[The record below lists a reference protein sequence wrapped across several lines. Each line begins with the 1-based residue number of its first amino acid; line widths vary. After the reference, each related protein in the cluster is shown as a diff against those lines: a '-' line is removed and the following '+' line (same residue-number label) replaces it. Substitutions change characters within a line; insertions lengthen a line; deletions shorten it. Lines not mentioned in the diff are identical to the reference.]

1 MPYVNATKLAGIYA
15 RLLNVLEK
23 ESFINEAANDFIGFV
38 REGKPIVL
46 AVTENENSID
56 RLIKFVEIVNRM
68 DDDVFFSKTHEHEI
82 TKCLNELYDYLQ
94 VV

>member
-1 MPYVNATKLAGIYA
+1 MPYVNATKLSGIYA

-38 REGKPIVL
+38 REGKPTVMS
-46 AVTENENSID
+46 VSENENTID
-56 RLIKFVEIVNRM
+56 RLMKFVESVNRM
-68 DDDVFFSKTHEHEI
+68 SDDVSFSKTHEHEI
-82 TKCLNELYDYLQ
+82 TKYLNELYDYLQ

>member
-1 MPYVNATKLAGIYA
+1 MPNVNATKLAGIYA

-23 ESFINEAANDFIGFV
+23 ESFINESANDFISYV

-46 AVTENENSID
+46 SVSDNDNSIEK
-56 RLIKFVEIVNRM
+56 LIKFVEEVNLM
-68 DDDVFFSKTHEHEI
+68 DDDVFFSKTYEDEI
-82 TKCLNELYDYLQ
+82 TKSLNELYDYLQ

>member
-1 MPYVNATKLAGIYA
+1 MPYVNATKLTGIYA

-23 ESFINEAANDFIGFV
+23 ESFINEAANDFIGYV

-56 RLIKFVEIVNRM
+56 RLIKFVETVNLM
-68 DDDVFFSKTHEHEI
+68 SDDVFFSKTHEHEI
-82 TKCLNELYDYLQ
+82 TMYLNELYDYLQ